1 MFSYFCCSAQV
12 ITADG
17 SPVVLADQ
25 NATNGVI
32 HVINRVEF
40 PIPVMDVVKTA
51 ERLSELGTLV
61 KAVVAAGL
69 QNTLSGVYNSLLFSH
84 PMQKLSTDINCYK

>member
-1 MFSYFCCSAQV
+1 MTSRVIDNDQILQV

-17 SPVVLADQ
+17 SPVVMPDQ

-40 PIPVMDVVKTA
+40 PIPVSDIVKTA
-51 ERLSELGTLV
+51 QKENRLGTLV

-69 QNTLSGVYNSLLFSH
+69 VDTLSG
-84 PMQKLSTDINCYK
+84 LSRF